1 METLLAQ
8 KSRARKRQQE
18 QSEQAKGE
26 HGAEGRSEGAA
37 AGMPLYLQG
46 GQALPAAA
54 PMADPGLPGIATAAA
69 NPAELASQ
77 HGGNGTN
84 HAATDEPG
92 EIAPSGRPPPV
103 AVAPTSA
110 ANGSNDFST
119 PSAVHSVTP
128 GGPPAPNASGTQ
140 ELTRPPALPA
150 AAENKQGT
158 SKAAASAQAPATS
171 ITPTPTLP
179 GSSGGL
185 KPAANGLPA
194 AGSEAAAPDAHAA
207 SAPADGSN
215 EPTAP
220 VADTPAADHE
230 PVAVATD
237 YVTRTDAADSDAPA
251 PDAIPT
257 GAPDATAEPGD
268 VTNPELGVVPEPEVA
283 LEEVP
288 SEKASDEVDSL
299 VVSGGVAE
307 VDEAE
312 PAEAASMADFHA
324 AVTARAAAVPRP
336 TIARGGGG
344 VATAAAT
351 REEVIRFTE
360 STVPDAAAELM
371 PPVPEGMTVPP
382 EAAEGNPVPEAIARV
397 EETSGQTLPE
407 QGFVVLSQTPLGN
420 TPRLGARPVSAD
432 QLRAAHH
439 VLEEGLQMSMPNDPR
454 QPLIDLRERMLNP
467 EPVAPTASGETTL
480 VPHPHTPV
488 PTPTPA
494 ARTQM
499 AHVFA
504 RLLARPQAEAQDMV
518 GRARTAAFPG
528 GALDRELPGY
538 GDDPHVANLA
548 EELNSQYR
556 DIARQAGVVAG
567 DLDQAIANRRT
578 VLEEE
583 ELAARE
589 ELMSS
594 TTDASTMVCTAHDD
608 LSSTIASE
616 AERINTTADAVSA
629 ASTGETHTDHIH
641 ATRDRLLAQVTRRAG
656 EIDAAYRRA
665 KEDRDRELDTM
676 QTQRIDAYRAA
687 AQVDDFQ
694 LNAMT
699 ALPAERQTR
708 LREIYTSQTR
718 SAPSQESGLSQLEI
732 NTLVAASNA
741 WANERAVMVRTA
753 VHGFKQTVTESTNGW
768 RTATSDAADASREQ
782 IRRWDESESGESRS
796 WWDDLWTMVNDWVAQ
811 AHANTEAWQSQLN
824 QQHAAEV
831 VTDLNLI
838 ERLARAADRGI
849 TAEQEA
855 ELNSLT
861 GDHRQIVQAFFRAR
875 SEGRSVDPITMVVD
889 LTRARIWNE
898 RRANLISRIE
908 DTFLADNEVPYAIIG
923 QVVGRDV
930 HGLASNLY
938 AAFHGNWSLLSEAGT
953 DEDAVFAAL
962 DGLNR
967 VQSLALRNVYRRRY
981 GVSLDSE
988 VRDELSG
995 GERDR
1000 AEALLSGN
1008 RAEAAAAALYS
1019 AMHETFLGTGAGT
1032 DEDTIHN
1039 TLRGLNAEERAEVT
1053 RIYRERY
1060 GHELATDTRGELDDW
1075 ATVGTWDAD
1084 RAEAELAGNLQLADA
1099 IEIDQELSG
1108 SWFHSSTTTTVAS
1121 VYERVRREVQ
1131 AQATR
1136 ENRDSAWMEAE
1147 ISRRTADIE
1156 REYNG
1161 RYAETSGTLD
1171 EAIDAG
1177 TRSERLF
1184 WGSTPE
1190 NERASADYLHALSRN
1205 DMATADAAR
1214 IRIERTSLTYAD
1226 DDVINAT
1233 VGSQY
1238 DRALVAERLDYA
1250 PERRRA
1256 LMAELDARERASGQV
1271 MTAAER
1277 WAGQQEIERTIERE
1291 MIVRA
1296 RGVAST
1302 NLDRMESE
1310 YSHRYR
1316 ESARTAILDSTSGV
1330 TNEQA
1335 QTLLNQGGYLDPYQ
1349 TFDYATRGVGTN
1361 EGAVTRAFAGLTRE
1375 EIAQLDARWQR
1386 EHDGETLREA
1396 AASEMSG
1403 REWLDVD
1410 IALDGAAVTIDD
1422 QIAQMRR
1429 RVEFERPT
1437 NGVGALLATEE
1448 RAVMEAQLAHLEA
1461 MAARMHEPPP
1471 GSDAEAQRRARDGML
1486 ADFDTQNALMQETIE
1501 HHRQRSDAMVDSIT
1515 TVVGIVV
1522 AVVVGAVGSIFTG
1535 GAAGAVA
1542 LAIIASLCSTAATIG
1557 TKALLKGNAYGWED
1571 IAVDIGVGL
1580 VDAVV
1585 AALTAGMGDRLLG
1598 LARPAGAGAVRS
1610 ATATG
1615 LRGAWQRGVG
1625 ALNRGA
1631 AHLGE
1636 QGLVS
1641 RGLRPNGVL
1650 QRMVSEEA
1658 SLLSRGAAH
1667 AMAQTA
1673 ENFVQSL
1680 PSTAMA
1686 VALDDNTWSGPGNPL
1701 VNLISGT
1708 TQGLGPG
1715 LAMGLGFSGAG
1726 AGFGHIRGAL
1736 AMPRLGVDTHLR
1748 LPERVAPGTPE
1759 YHARMTEWQVTHPG
1773 RPEAEFQA
1781 HIDREFHGAMR
1792 EAVYQQAVRREVAT
1806 QLEDAMPPGDR
1817 ALAAELPV
1825 TVVSDL
1831 EFRRMNNWRGGDATV
1846 VVRDGQVHVVVRE
1859 GASPHAV
1866 RAQLEAHMGTLRN
1879 VEPGSGGRVGDP
1891 RAALPRDLRG
1901 RLPVDIDPE
1910 LPPRTVRVEHDP
1922 VPRIVVGP
1930 GARAADIRLHVE
1942 TARNVLQLH
1951 GAYGRVRHLLDG
1963 FADWSF
1969 LHGEPTPGTRAW
1981 EARQELRKLPDIIEA
1996 RMREASSPDLT
2007 IHQRT
2012 DIEADVAHLREQLAT
2027 HTRTLAEMDLSPGRG
2042 FVAAEGR
2049 VVPPRAELDAAHQR
2063 WLDQMR
2069 AAIRGEG
2076 PPPLPWRGPEPQLD
2090 AQGTWRGHDPAEA
2103 YAAYRRALS
2112 EGGNQYEAI
2121 LTRDRMTGEYHV
2133 MLGREDSVAPPA
2145 GGSGRFWETVMHFH
2159 PNAEGALRYTLPAQQ
2174 DLHLAM
2180 KAFFAD
2186 AHPGGTPHVEF
2197 VESIINGERTR
2208 VAIVVDAHGMHLE
2221 IGRGAGGV
2229 DGPVSVSEV
2238 VPIGKLD
2245 DYLVWWRTQHE
2256 GTSLARRDP
2265 TEDRW
2270 VPPESQAYRDLM
2282 RSAARTMG
2290 DPKLVSRIEAG
2301 APEHAGIPAAP
2312 HTMAG
2317 EAGNT
2322 PTVPDGRT
2330 VAEARVRSREGR
2342 EGHLRTAEQRVQA
2355 ADARVES
2362 ARQRVAAAEARGA
2375 DARASLPELEARRRA
2390 AGEDLA
2396 TAPAARR
2403 AEADLA
2409 RRRAAHEL
2417 NEARKTVGRA
2427 RAEAARAGEDLQRT
2441 LSEASAAHGE
2451 HAAMRATHNEIARI
2465 DAERSRI
2472 LAQYGWITPPTSYP
2486 DHARIRALDAQIEGL
2501 RARMRQ
2507 QVTLAEN
2514 LATWRTHEGFVSASL
2529 REQNPGTVVAE
2540 QVRLEVTL
2548 SNGRRVLIVPDNLV
2562 QTGPDT
2568 FRIVDAKF
2576 SESASI
2582 ARHGSTPGYTRGQ
2595 TLAYPEIANG
2605 DIRSVRV
2612 VSENSANKIGLS
2624 DGDDI
2629 QLDTHI
2635 EIHTNNP
2642 DGSVRVMP
2650 YAPPP

>member
-1 METLLAQ
+1 MAEHATGRREHDPTRRSRRGAADPVSEVERAQ
-8 KSRARKRQQE
+8 LRARLDAELEAALADTRAALPPYLVMQGTLADARVVEIPGARKAGGFSPLERMPGLD
-18 QSEQAKGE
+18 AKLDAAPIPDVDVDVDAPADAAMP
-26 HGAEGRSEGAA
+26 AEA
-37 AGMPLYLQG
+37 
-46 GQALPAAA
+46 PAAA
-54 PMADPGLPGIATAAA
+54 
-69 NPAELASQ
+69 S
-77 HGGNGTN
+77 
-84 HAATDEPG
+84 
-92 EIAPSGRPPPV
+92 PV
-103 AVAPTSA
+103 AG
-110 ANGSNDFST
+110 GS
-119 PSAVHSVTP
+119 
-128 GGPPAPNASGTQ
+128 GPA
-140 ELTRPPALPA
+140 
-150 AAENKQGT
+150 
-158 SKAAASAQAPATS
+158 
-171 ITPTPTLP
+171 
-179 GSSGGL
+179 GL
-185 KPAANGLPA
+185 
-194 AGSEAAAPDAHAA
+194 
-207 SAPADGSN
+207 
-215 EPTAP
+215 

-230 PVAVATD
+230 PVALATGD
-237 YVTRTDAADSDAPA
+237 AASTDVADSDAPA
-251 PDAIPT
+251 ADTVPADAVPT
-257 GAPDATAEPGD
+257 DATAATAEPGD
-268 VTNPELGVVPEPEVA
+268 VNNPDLGLAPETAAALGDDGEPVLNDALAVAVEDAALDDLPAEEVA
-283 LEEVP
+283 G
-288 SEKASDEVDSL
+288 EVDPL
-299 VVSGGVAE
+299 AAADGVAAEGE
-307 VDEAE
+307 VE

-324 AVTARAAAVPRP
+324 AVSARAAAVPRP
-336 TIARGGGG
+336 AIARRGGG
-344 VATAAAT
+344 VASAAAT
-351 REEVIRFTE
+351 RAEDIHFTE
-360 STVPDAAAELM
+360 STVPTAAAGLM
-371 PPVPEGMTVPP
+371 PPVPAGMTLPP
-382 EAAEGNPVPEAIARV
+382 VATEDNPVPQAIARV
-397 EETSGQTLPE
+397 EQTSGHTLPE
-407 QGFVVLSQTPLGN
+407 QGFVVLYQTPLGN

-439 VLEEGLQMSMPNDPR
+439 VLEEGPQMSMPDDPCK
-454 QPLIDLRERMLNP
+454 PLIDLRERMLHP

-480 VPHPHTPV
+480 VPHPPVPV
-488 PTPTPA
+488 PTPTPQ

-504 RLLARPQAEAQDMV
+504 RLLARPQGEARDMV

-528 GALDRELPGY
+528 GALARELPGY
-538 GDDPHVANLA
+538 GDDPHVANLT
-548 EELNSQYR
+548 EELNTQYR
-556 DIARQAGVVAG
+556 DIASQAGVAAG
-567 DLDQAIANRRT
+567 DLDQAIAQRRT
-578 VLEEE
+578 VLDEEE
-583 ELAARE
+583 RAARE
-589 ELMSS
+589 ALMSS
-594 TTDASTMVCTAHDD
+594 TTDASTLVCTAHDD

-629 ASTGETHTDHIH
+629 SSTGESHTDHIH
-641 ATRDRLLAQVTRRAG
+641 AMRDRLLAQVTRRTA

-665 KEDRDRELDTM
+665 KEDRDRELDNV

-694 LNAMT
+694 LHEMA

-708 LREIYTSQTR
+708 LRELYTTSTHT
-718 SAPSQESGLSQLEI
+718 APSQETGLAQVEI

-741 WANERAVMVRTA
+741 WADERAVMVRTA
-753 VHGFKQTVTESTNGW
+753 VRGFKQTVTERTQGW
-768 RTATSDAADASREQ
+768 RTATSDAAEASRKE
-782 IRRWDESESGESRS
+782 IRRWDETESGETRS
-796 WWDDLWTMVNDWVAQ
+796 WWDELWNMVNDWVTQ

-824 QQHAAEV
+824 AQHATEV

-838 ERLARAADRGI
+838 DRLSRAADRGI
-849 TAEQEA
+849 TKEQET

-861 GDHRQIVQAFFRAR
+861 GDQRQIVQAFFQAR
-875 SEGRSVDPITMVVD
+875 SEGRSVDPITLVAD
-889 LTRARIWNE
+889 LTRTRIWNE

-908 DTFLADNEVPYAIIG
+908 DSFLADDTTPYATIG

-930 HGLASNLY
+930 NSLASNLY
-938 AAFHGNWSLLSEAGT
+938 AAFHGNWGILSEAGT
-953 DEDAVFAAL
+953 DEDAVHAAL

-967 VQSLALRNVYRRRY
+967 VQSLALRNIYRRRY
-981 GVSLDSE
+981 GVSLESE
-988 VRDELSG
+988 LRDELSG
-995 GERDR
+995 GELDR
-1000 AEALLSGN
+1000 AEALLSGD

-1032 DEDTIHN
+1032 DEATIHS

-1060 GHELATDTRGELDDW
+1060 GRDLATDTRSELNDW
-1075 ATVGTWDAD
+1075 ATIGTWEAD
-1084 RAEAELAGNLQLADA
+1084 RADAELAGNLQLADA

-1147 ISRRTADIE
+1147 ISRRTAGIE

-1177 TRSERLF
+1177 TRSERMF

-1256 LMAELDARERASGQV
+1256 LMAELDARERASGHV

-1277 WAGQQEIERTIERE
+1277 WAEQQEIERTIERE

-1302 NLDRMESE
+1302 NLDRMESA
-1310 YSHRYR
+1310 YSDRYG

-1330 TNEQA
+1330 SNEQA
-1335 QTLLNQGGYLDPYQ
+1335 RTLLDQGGYLDPYQ

-1361 EGAVTRAFAGLTRE
+1361 EGAATRAFAGLTRE
-1375 EIAQLDARWQR
+1375 EIAKLDARWQR

-1410 IALDGAAVTIDD
+1410 IALDGAAETIDD

-1461 MAARMHEPPP
+1461 MAARMHAPPP

-1542 LAIIASLCSTAATIG
+1542 LAIIASLCSTAATMG

-1636 QGLVS
+1636 QGLVT

-1680 PSTAMA
+1680 PSTVMA

-1708 TQGLGPG
+1708 AQGLGPG
-1715 LAMGLGFSGAG
+1715 LVMGLGFSGAS
-1726 AGFGHIRGAL
+1726 AGFGHLRGAL

-1792 EAVYQQAVRREVAT
+1792 EAEYQQAVRREVAT
-1806 QLEDAMPPGDR
+1806 QLEDVLPPGDR

-1831 EFRRMNNWRGGDATV
+1831 EFRRINNWRGGDATV
-1846 VVRDGQVHVVVRE
+1846 AVRDGQVHVVVRE

-1866 RAQLEAHMGTLRN
+1866 RAQLESHMSTLRD
-1879 VEPGSGGRVGDP
+1879 VEPGTGGRVRDP
-1891 RAALPRDLRG
+1891 HAALPRDLRG
-1901 RLPVDIDPE
+1901 RLPIEIDPD
-1910 LPPRTVRVEHDP
+1910 LSPRSVRVVHDP
-1922 VPRIVVGP
+1922 VPRIVAGP
-1930 GARAADIRLHVE
+1930 GARAADIHAHVE

-1951 GAYGRVRHLLDG
+1951 GAYGRVRHLLDR
-1963 FADWSF
+1963 FADWAF
-1969 LHGEPTPGTRAW
+1969 LHGEAPTGTRAW
-1981 EARQELRKLPDIIEA
+1981 EAQQELRKLPDIIQW
-1996 RMREASSPDLT
+1996 RMREATHPDLT
-2007 IHQRT
+2007 AHQRAQL
-2012 DIEADVAHLREQLAT
+2012 DLEVKDLQRQDLKYQREF
-2027 HTRTLAEMDLSPGRG
+2027 REFDLSPGRG
-2042 FVAAEGR
+2042 FIAAEGIDR
-2049 VVPPRAELDAAHQR
+2049 AAKDSYPRRIVTDSPLRKRATPQGGSVRQVGEAWTEGGRSYRHVEAVGAHGRIIDSFSEILHHEGHWGMRGSDSNDQGNVGEAASALEIADRMGGPALIERINQATAEGGTVVSHTTEHFVLDAQNASGQGFDKVRVEIEPGQLIIENGVPHLRDPDYVPLLVIGEDKFMAQVS
-2063 WLDQMR
+2063 LESIT
-2069 AAIRGEG
+2069 AIRGNLVDNLVHSLFNRVVDVRQGVIAGDLSALGLTG
-2076 PPPLPWRGPEPQLD
+2076 PHAHFQ
-2090 AQGTWRGHDPAEA
+2090 AELLL
-2103 YAAYRRALS
+2103 RALMHRNFHFEVS
-2112 EGGNQYEAI
+2112 IANPRSMA
-2121 LTRDRMTGEYHV
+2121 DWMRMLPDGTPVPRTQADLERLVLHQ
-2133 MLGREDSVAPPA
+2133 LREDIRAQL
-2145 GGSGRFWETVMHFH
+2145 GGLDV
-2159 PNAEGALRYTLPAQQ
+2159 
-2174 DLHLAM
+2174 D
-2180 KAFFAD
+2180 
-2186 AHPGGTPHVEF
+2186 V
-2197 VESIINGERTR
+2197 TR
-2208 VAIVVDAHGMHLE
+2208 VVIDERH
-2221 IGRGAGGV
+2221 I
-2229 DGPVSVSEV
+2229 
-2238 VPIGKLD
+2238 
-2245 DYLVWWRTQHE
+2245 
-2256 GTSLARRDP
+2256 
-2265 TEDRW
+2265 
-2270 VPPESQAYRDLM
+2270 
-2282 RSAARTMG
+2282 
-2290 DPKLVSRIEAG
+2290 
-2301 APEHAGIPAAP
+2301 
-2312 HTMAG
+2312 
-2317 EAGNT
+2317 
-2322 PTVPDGRT
+2322 
-2330 VAEARVRSREGR
+2330 
-2342 EGHLRTAEQRVQA
+2342 
-2355 ADARVES
+2355 
-2362 ARQRVAAAEARGA
+2362 
-2375 DARASLPELEARRRA
+2375 
-2390 AGEDLA
+2390 
-2396 TAPAARR
+2396 
-2403 AEADLA
+2403 
-2409 RRRAAHEL
+2409 
-2417 NEARKTVGRA
+2417 
-2427 RAEAARAGEDLQRT
+2427 EAARADESAQRRIGATPRADELLGTRPGFTPNDAQLRAAWLLSMADSAGGLPAGMVPASTPGEFIDAQGRPVRVLGYGAEIAQVRTIMGVGTDVMEQLRTTVRDPVTGTVHRPVVVIDTTHFTPAHVEALTAYLQRFAVHSFGPGVLENIVFVNT
-2441 LSEASAAHGE
+2441 RTGRSGNFASAPRADAVWHTTSSVG
-2451 HAAMRATHNEIARI
+2451 AAAGVLQGI
-2465 DAERSRI
+2465 DPRFLNPNSRFGAAFYVAE
-2472 LAQYGWITPPTSYP
+2472 QPGT
-2486 DHARIRALDAQIEGL
+2486 
-2501 RARMRQ
+2501 
-2507 QVTLAEN
+2507 TLAE
-2514 LATWRTHEGFVSASL
+2514 LAHHGATASTGIRFSIDRNAAQMLDFTNPAVADAWDYHGGPITPETQALAETAMRQGYNAIRFPSERALGGVNIAVLDNHNQIL
-2529 REQNPGTVVAE
+2529 RPEMVA
-2540 QVRLEVTL
+2540 
-2548 SNGRRVLIVPDNLV
+2548 P
-2562 QTGPDT
+2562 
-2568 FRIVDAKF
+2568 A
-2576 SESASI
+2576 
-2582 ARHGSTPGYTRGQ
+2582 TP
-2595 TLAYPEIANG
+2595 
-2605 DIRSVRV
+2605 
-2612 VSENSANKIGLS
+2612 
-2624 DGDDI
+2624 
-2629 QLDTHI
+2629 
-2635 EIHTNNP
+2635 
-2642 DGSVRVMP
+2642 
-2650 YAPPP
+2650 